1 MIYGRYG
8 RVLGIVLA
16 GGRGERLMPLTKY
29 RSTPAVPFAAKYRI
43 IDFALSNMVNSGL
56 FSIYVLVQ
64 FKSQSLTE
72 HIERGWQFGGAMRGR
87 DFFVTSVPAQMW
99 MGNHWYEG
107 TADAVLQNLHL
118 ITLFDADH
126 VCIFAADHI
135 YKMDLE
141 QMLQFHMDCNAD
153 ATVAANVVPVGEAS
167 AFGCIG
173 VDPQQRITSFVEK
186 PANPPEI
193 PGRPGFSYVSMGN
206 YIFKRQVL
214 EEALLED
221 GADEHS
227 SHDFGRDILPKLFA
241 HARLMAYDFPSQTL
255 PGNDRPYWKDV
266 GTIKAYW
273 DAHMDLLQHPS
284 PLTLFNF
291 QWPIRTVSFADPP
304 GFTYPSQ
311 GKNCSVV
318 GALRAEG
325 SRVMGAVVHR
335 SVLSRNCVIQPG
347 AVVEESLIGQGV
359 VIGENCQL
367 HRVIVDA
374 HNVIP
379 PNTVIG
385 YNPEVDAERYVYD
398 RESGVVV
405 VSMPN
410 IRLRSPQ
417 DAPSV
422 YSLLQPGGGY
432 VD

>member
-1 MIYGRYG
+1 
-8 RVLGIVLA
+8 
-16 GGRGERLMPLTKY
+16 
-29 RSTPAVPFAAKYRI
+29 
-43 IDFALSNMVNSGL
+43 
-56 FSIYVLVQ
+56 
-64 FKSQSLTE
+64 
-72 HIERGWQFGGAMRGR
+72 
-87 DFFVTSVPAQMW
+87 MW
-99 MGNHWYEG
+99 MGTHWYKG

-141 QMLQFHMDCNAD
+141 QMLQFHIDGNAD
-153 ATVAANVVPVGEAS
+153 ATVAANVVPVAEAS

-173 VDPQQRITSFVEK
+173 VDPHQRITSFVEK

-193 PGRPGFSYVSMGN
+193 PGRPGFSYASMGN
-206 YIFKRQVL
+206 YIFRRQVL
-214 EEALLED
+214 EEVLLED
-221 GADEHS
+221 GSDEKS
-227 SHDFGRDILPKLFA
+227 SHDFGKDILPKLFSR
-241 HARLMAYDFPSQTL
+241 ARLLAYDFPSQTL

-347 AVVEESLIGQGV
+347 AVVEESIIGQGV
-359 VIGENCQL
+359 MIGENCQI
-367 HRVIVDA
+367 RRAIVDA

-385 YNPEVDAERYVYD
+385 YNPEVDAEHYTYD

-405 VSMPN
+405 VSMPT

-417 DAPSV
+417 DAPAM